1 MADCY
6 GKFRASLK
14 SNESKPKI
22 GLTKQTWLDTPF
34 IIRGKY
40 EGIPVWYYILV
51 SFDKIKHIKSQPIG
65 KTLNSIEFG
74 NIIQYRDD
82 QQRICSMFGWG
93 INPPKSLK
101 TWFEQNYGV
110 YIFVFIRFILIEMNS
125 NLDDGTIDE
134 TINIKYEKDDIRLCT
149 IQRLRF
155 DELIGIN
162 QFYHKRDHFH
172 YIRLS
177 TGSQTS
183 LAYRSGMRN
192 FDRLISFNG
201 INIEQETPEKIA
213 ERFKKECYRPIQILV
228 CSPATY
234 QHYKLN
240 NINIHANLSTVQF
253 LEPAFDLSLSNLEI
267 STPLNISMREKF
279 VVVQMETNNLMCTVT
294 ESSDLRQ
301 VNDIYLIEN
310 QGKFHSGQ
318 IKFKGSQ
325 DQCEHFRY
333 HCIHQFHNENI
344 DRILDYN
351 KSIAKINQHTRI
363 PSEKNILDMFCFS
376 VEITRFEDLPNEIIF
391 DILNYLTLEHIHCSF
406 IDLNSRLNSLIRSSN
421 NLTLIFDEKPDR
433 LLMESYK
440 FQLVHLIIDTSNECD
455 LAQFFNLH
463 SLIIYNRNLNHIKQI
478 RPKTLPNLVNLL
490 FLLKPDFKVPV
501 ELIDDIFSNR
511 FPYIRYVNL
520 GHIDKPFIKS
530 WSITYSLE
538 ILFIRC
544 DQLMIIENILEAS
557 PNLKYFQIHILNNF
571 NNIHIC
577 SSSFKHQLKRFT
589 LWSDDIELK
598 LNQIDALLTYIP
610 YVTHLYVQT
619 TCQIPFIELAKN
631 IIYRLHLL
639 SQFDCFIKEIL
650 TKNERIYDLDDIH
663 KISSLFHTIECVVE
677 NDKFRTFATE

>member
-93 INPPKSLK
+93 INPSKSLK
-101 TWFEQNYGV
+101 TWFEQNY
-110 YIFVFIRFILIEMNS
+110 
-125 NLDDGTIDE
+125 DDGTIDE

-149 IQRLRF
+149 IQHLRF

-162 QFYHKRDHFH
+162 QFYHKKDHFH

-177 TGSQTS
+177 TDSQTS

-279 VVVQMETNNLMCTVT
+279 VVVQTETNNFICTVT
-294 ESSDLRQ
+294 ESSDLRH
-301 VNDIYLIEN
+301 VNDIYLIKN
-310 QGKFHSGQ
+310 QGKFHREQ
-318 IKFKGSQ
+318 IKFKGQ
-325 DQCEHFRY
+325 LC
-333 HCIHQFHNENI
+333 NI
-344 DRILDYN
+344 
-351 KSIAKINQHTRI
+351 
-363 PSEKNILDMFCFS
+363 
-376 VEITRFEDLPNEIIF
+376 
-391 DILNYLTLEHIHCSF
+391 
-406 IDLNSRLNSLIRSSN
+406 
-421 NLTLIFDEKPDR
+421 
-433 LLMESYK
+433 
-440 FQLVHLIIDTSNECD
+440 
-455 LAQFFNLH
+455 
-463 SLIIYNRNLNHIKQI
+463 IIYLYTQ
-478 RPKTLPNLVNLL
+478 
-490 FLLKPDFKVPV
+490 
-501 ELIDDIFSNR
+501 
-511 FPYIRYVNL
+511 
-520 GHIDKPFIKS
+520 
-530 WSITYSLE
+530 
-538 ILFIRC
+538 
-544 DQLMIIENILEAS
+544 
-557 PNLKYFQIHILNNF
+557 
-571 NNIHIC
+571 
-577 SSSFKHQLKRFT
+577 SS
-589 LWSDDIELK
+589 
-598 LNQIDALLTYIP
+598 
-610 YVTHLYVQT
+610 
-619 TCQIPFIELAKN
+619 
-631 IIYRLHLL
+631 
-639 SQFDCFIKEIL
+639 
-650 TKNERIYDLDDIH
+650 
-663 KISSLFHTIECVVE
+663 
-677 NDKFRTFATE
+677 